1 MLKNLIIQS
10 KEEKKNGQITRRIS
24 RRRMVLNP
32 MIKKSSSICIP
43 NMRIQVCIVA
53 YEKCH
58 FSKYGWKKNGQIQG
72 RISRRRLFPS
82 PIYNKSSSTCI
93 LNMRILACM
102 VVEKSLTKYFIPQS
116 MKGKKI

>member
-1 MLKNLIIQS
+1 MS
-10 KEEKKNGQITRRIS
+10 
-24 RRRMVLNP
+24 
-32 MIKKSSSICIP
+32 
-43 NMRIQVCIVA
+43 IQVCIVVVQ
-53 YEKCH
+53 K
-58 FSKYGWKKNGQIQG
+58 SLMKNVSLQSMDGKKIGQIQG

-93 LNMRILACM
+93 PNIRILACM